1 MRIGGAIMAHRAVS
15 QMTLAELPEH
25 VLSCILR
32 LLQQDALRPNSDA
45 DGVAA
50 LRCVCRLM
58 RHAVDATMTRAVF
71 HTHVG
76 ADELDD
82 VLRSH
87 TGQCCAV
94 YTLSHVLWACT
105 SSASS

>member
-1 MRIGGAIMAHRAVS
+1 MAHRAMS
-15 QMTLAELPEH
+15 RMTLAELPEH

-32 LLQQDALRPNSDA
+32 LLQQDALRPDSDA

-50 LRCVCRLM
+50 LRCTCQSM

-76 ADELDD
+76 ANELDE
-82 VLRSH
+82 VLRSR
-87 TGQCCAV
+87 TGRSCCCV
-94 YTLSHVLWACT
+94 YTLT
-105 SSASS
+105 RDMGI